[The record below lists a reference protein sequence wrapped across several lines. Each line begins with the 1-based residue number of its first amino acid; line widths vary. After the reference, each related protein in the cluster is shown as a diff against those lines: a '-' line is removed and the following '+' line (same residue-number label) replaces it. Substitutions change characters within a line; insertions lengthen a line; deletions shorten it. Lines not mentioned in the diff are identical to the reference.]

1 MSALSKTKLGIEE
14 YLQGEILADTRHEYI
29 AGNVYAMAGAGE
41 RHNRISLNIA
51 IGLRMPARGSDC
63 GVFIS
68 DMKLKTQGH
77 NIGDHNTHDTCFYYP
92 DVMLSC
98 DNDDDHPMY
107 KTSPCLIAEVLS
119 PSTETTD
126 RREKLLSYKNI
137 SSLKYYL
144 LVSSIQQSVEY
155 YQKNAQG
162 EWDKFELGQDGVIN
176 IHCNHYHASLCLD
189 EIYEDV
195 RW

>member
-1 MSALSKTKLGIEE
+1 MSALSKTKLGIED
-14 YLQGEILADTRHEYI
+14 YLQGEKLADTRHEYI
-29 AGNVYAMAGAGE
+29 AGDVYAMAGAGE

-51 IGLRMPARGSDC
+51 IALRIPARGSDC

-68 DMKLKTQGH
+68 DMKLKMQS
-77 NIGDHNTHDTCFYYP
+77 NNAVQNTSNTCFYYP
-92 DVMLSC
+92 DVMLGC
-98 DNDDDHPMY
+98 DNNDDHPMY
-107 KTSPCLIAEVLS
+107 KTSPCFIAEVLS
-119 PSTETTD
+119 PSTEATD

-144 LVSSIQQSVEY
+144 LVSSMHEAAEY

-176 IHCNHYHASLCLD
+176 IHCNNYHASLCLD